1 MKKLLTAIL
10 LVALFAFAATAVA
23 ETPVIEKL
31 EYEGNGYLELDFQRD
46 VEYQNLSVSV
56 KNAANEEFPV
66 TVVEQDNDDLTIR
79 VDNLEKGQSYTVA
92 VSGIRSG
99 ASGEFETVT
108 AEIALPEEGMPAIES
123 VEYDR
128 KDGEVEID
136 FMEHVEYK
144 DLAVEITD
152 LNGNTYEASVKESD
166 SDSIELRTSGLVD
179 GENYLLKVSGVSL
192 KGLNNYLTVSQEFTA
207 VDR

>member
-66 TVVEQDNDDLTIR
+66 TVVEQDDDDLTIR